1 MSAINSIPS
10 RATLL
15 NRFHKRVFDVNSQ
28 VDLEEYR
35 YFLEQGRWKNS
46 VCPFEVEW
54 PHISIPNMINEKIT
68 KHYLFSML
76 G

>member
-1 MSAINSIPS
+1 MSINSIPS
-10 RATLL
+10 RATVL
-15 NRFHKRVFDVNSQ
+15 NRFYKRLFDVRSR

-35 YFLEQGRWKNS
+35 YFLEQGKWKNG

-54 PHISIPNMINEKIT
+54 PYISIPNMINEKIT
-68 KHYLFSML
+68 RHYLTSEL